1 MKQLIVF
8 FALPLLS
15 GCLSPAT
22 MPEVSQW
29 SLEYGGVSR
38 LAKDAKFGVGR
49 VSQVFVRTP
58 FGTESISVLR
68 ADGSIA
74 FDPYNEF
81 AALPSALVKGV
92 VFDAMEGSGLFSTVL
107 NASSAASST
116 VSVEVMVQRLA
127 LDCRKEDE
135 RRAVAKVLV
144 RLLKSGSNEIAG
156 LAKGESTEDAA
167 DGNYGKAF
175 SRALSAALMTAFE
188 QLR

>member
-15 GCLSPAT
+15 GCLSPAS
-22 MPEVSQW
+22 MPEVSRW
-29 SLEYGGVSR
+29 SLEYGGAAR
-38 LAKDAKFGVGR
+38 TAKDAKFGVGR
-49 VSQVFVRTP
+49 VSQVIVRTP
-58 FGTESISVLR
+58 YGTESIPVLR

-92 VFDAMEGSGLFSTVL
+92 VFDAMEGSGLFENVL
-107 NASSAASST
+107 NASSAATSS
-116 VSVEVMVQRLA
+116 VSVEVMVLRLA
-127 LDCRKEDE
+127 LDCRQEGS

-144 RLLKSGSNEIAG
+144 RLLKSGNNEIVG
-156 LAKGESTEDAA
+156 LAKGEGAEDAA

-175 SRALSAALMTAFE
+175 SRALSMALSTALGQF
-188 QLR
+188 R